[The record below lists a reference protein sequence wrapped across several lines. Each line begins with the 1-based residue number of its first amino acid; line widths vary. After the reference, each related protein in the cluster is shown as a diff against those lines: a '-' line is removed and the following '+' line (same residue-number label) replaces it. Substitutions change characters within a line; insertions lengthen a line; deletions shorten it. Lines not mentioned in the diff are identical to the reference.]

1 MTRSDAVFYRLAMP
15 CPFAG
20 KSNAV
25 ITPIEN
31 TNGSKVNF
39 ETGFPDVY
47 SLPAS
52 GGGKYVTR
60 GEMNAVGNLAS
71 QNQFFFLAGGVNT
84 FDPNFAAAIGGYP
97 EGAVLKYLNN
107 GYLYDV
113 ISLVD
118 NNTYDF
124 TADGVDGVNWKYLSV
139 AEKLVFDDVFFE
151 GGSGL
156 SVGSTFLGSV
166 VAKKSGTFALVNSIS
181 AVPIT
186 PGENYEGTIRLSY
199 AGQNNVAVTYGCGLM
214 IREVGESETASSIKL
229 PTVAEGAGDFSNM
242 YRMMIWNGWKSLS
255 GDFGLATSGM
265 STTEDDIYFGGG
277 FEQSSTGFLMSLT
290 KGKLYMLALMCGVGS
305 FSNDIINKYA
315 VVSPYI
321 SLQGSVKIMYT

>member
-25 ITPIEN
+25 ITKIEN

-124 TADGVDGVNWKYLSV
+124 TADGVDDVNWKYLSV

-181 AVPIT
+181 AVT
-186 PGENYEGTIRLSY
+186 SGETVVVSY
-199 AGQNNVAVTYGCGLM
+199 SGQNNVAISKGCGLM
-214 IREVGESETASSIKL
+214 IREVGEKETASNIDLPSIVDTS
-229 PTVAEGAGDFSNM
+229 TVAYYKTMD
-242 YRMMIWNGWKSLS
+242 WNGWKSLS
-255 GDFGLATSGM
+255 GDFGLV
-265 STTEDDIYFGGG
+265 TTDKGQNESSIYW
-277 FEQSSTGFLMSLT
+277 EENLKQDSAGFLTTLT
-290 KGKLYMLALMCGVGS
+290 QGKTYLLALMCGIGS
-305 FSNDIINKYA
+305 FSNDSINFRA
-315 VVSPYI
+315 VFNTYS

>member
-1 MTRSDAVFYRLAMP
+1 MTKSDAIFYRLAMP
-15 CPFAG
+15 CPFAKG
-20 KSNAV
+20 SVEAT
-25 ITPIEN
+25 ITPIEDDAGDN
-31 TNGSKVNF
+31 NAVNF
-39 ETGFPDVY
+39 LDGFPSVY
-47 SLPAS
+47 SAA
-52 GGGKYVTR
+52 GGKYITR
-60 GEMNAVGNLAS
+60 GEMNAIGNLAS

-84 FDPNFAAAIGGYP
+84 FDATFAGKIGGYP

-181 AVPIT
+181 AVVS
-186 PGENYEGTIRLSY
+186 GETVMASYSGT
-199 AGQNNVAVTYGCGLM
+199 NNISILKGCGLM
-214 IREVGESETASSIKL
+214 IREVGANETASEISLPSIVNGSS
-229 PTVAEGAGDFSNM
+229 TNYFTEMD
-242 YRMMIWNGWKSLS
+242 WNGWKSLS
-255 GDFGLATSGM
+255 GDFGLVTTDSGQPA
-265 STTEDDIYFGGG
+265 SDIYWEGSLK
-277 FEQSSTGFLMSLT
+277 QDSTGFLTSLT
-290 KGKLYMLALMCGVGS
+290 QGKTYLLALMCGIGS
-305 FSNDIINKYA
+305 FSNDVTNSRA
-315 VVSPYI
+315 VFNTYT

>member
-31 TNGSKVNF
+31 TDAGNVNF
-39 ETGFPDVY
+39 ETGFPSAY
-47 SLPAS
+47 SAPAS
-52 GGGKYVTR
+52 NNGKYVSR
-60 GEMNAVGNLAS
+60 GEMNAIGNLAS

-84 FDPNFAAAIGGYP
+84 FDAEFAAAIGGYP

-118 NNTYDF
+118 NNTYNF
-124 TADGVDGVNWKYLSV
+124 TANGVDGVNWKYLSV
-139 AEKLVFDDVFFE
+139 TEKLVFDDVFFE

-156 SVGSTFLGSV
+156 SVGTTFLGSV

-181 AVPIT
+181 PVLS
-186 PGENYEGTIRLSY
+186 GELVQWSY
-199 AGQNNVAVTYGCGLM
+199 SGVSNLAIPSGCGLM
-214 IREVGESETASSIKL
+214 IREVGDGESASSIDIPK
-229 PTVAEGAGDFSNM
+229 PVEGSTTYAAMD
-242 YRMMIWNGWKSLS
+242 WNGWKSLS
-255 GDFGLATSGM
+255 GDFSLVTTDNSTST
-265 STTEDDIYFGGG
+265 SSLFFGG
-277 FEQSSTGFLMSLT
+277 ELSQTSTGFLTNLT
-290 KGKLYMLALMCGVGS
+290 QGKTYLLALMCGIGS
-305 FSNDIINKYA
+305 FSNDITNLRAVFNTYA
-315 VVSPYI
+315 